1 MNMDKNQNN
10 MAKHFGLEELRAGG
24 HIIRDERRWRKD
36 ELEVSRCWQASILPS
51 FHQAASLTTVHF
63 QEHEF
68 RGKVHS
74 KEILA
79 CMVIDDS
86 SIPIGPVRVD
96 KDPVE
101 PLLRSINLS
110 PEEDYVTL
118 DGIGYSI
125 SIQLLQTKSSLTIHS
140 PIEESHVAIETG
152 LFELA
157 TAIQSLSKSKELI
170 NYLKIWKEYLH

>member
-1 MNMDKNQNN
+1 MDKNQNYI
-10 MAKHFGLEELRAGG
+10 AKHFGLEELRAGK

-36 ELEVSRCWQASILPS
+36 EVWVSRSWQASILPS
-51 FHQAASLTTVHF
+51 FHQEASLTTVYF
-63 QEHEF
+63 RKHEF
-68 RGKVHS
+68 RGKVHP

-79 CMVIDDS
+79 CMAIDDS

-96 KDPVE
+96 EDPVD

-118 DGIGYSI
+118 DGIVYSI
-125 SIQLLQTKSSLTIHS
+125 SIQLLQTESSLTIHS
-140 PIEESHVAIETG
+140 PIEESHVAIEKG

-157 TAIQSLSKSKELI
+157 TTIQSLSKSKELK